1 MYRSGRRPNSR
12 CSGCPSRPTEVSRQ
26 QPSPGEPVF
35 ATHAQ
40 ADRHAVTLAIA
51 VSEFKFPV
59 FDTGFR
65 HVEGHHADIVPE
77 VPPSVI
83 FLEEAGRDSLMKMAK
98 VTCSLSKGF
107 NRGDDDFAPERRL
120 GRDDEL
126 DGRTDTSR
134 PRIKAVEFDV
144 SPRECVPYAEEY
156 E

>member
-65 HVEGHHADIVPE
+65 HVEGHHPDIVPE
-77 VPPSVI
+77 VPPTVI
-83 FLEEAGRDSLMKMAK
+83 FLEEAA
-98 VTCSLSKGF
+98 GF
-107 NRGDDDFAPERRL
+107 AHENGEGHVLAPERRL

>member
-1 MYRSGRRPNSR
+1 MSKAIMPTLSPR
-12 CSGCPSRPTEVSRQ
+12 CHPRLYSSKKR
-26 QPSPGEPVF
+26 
-35 ATHAQ
+35 
-40 ADRHAVTLAIA
+40 
-51 VSEFKFPV
+51 
-59 FDTGFR
+59 
-65 HVEGHHADIVPE
+65 
-77 VPPSVI
+77 
-83 FLEEAGRDSLMKMAK
+83 RDSLMKMAK

-107 NRGDDDFAPERRL
+107 NRGADDFAPERRL

>member
-1 MYRSGRRPNSR
+1 MSKAIMPTLSPR
-12 CSGCPSRPTEVSRQ
+12 CHPRLYSSKKR
-26 QPSPGEPVF
+26 
-35 ATHAQ
+35 
-40 ADRHAVTLAIA
+40 
-51 VSEFKFPV
+51 
-59 FDTGFR
+59 
-65 HVEGHHADIVPE
+65 
-77 VPPSVI
+77 
-83 FLEEAGRDSLMKMAK
+83 RDSLMKMAK
-98 VTCSLSKGF
+98 GTYSLSKGF

>member
-35 ATHAQ
+35 AIHAQ

-65 HVEGHHADIVPE
+65 HVEGHHPDIVPE
-77 VPPSVI
+77 VPPTVI
-83 FLEEAGRDSLMKMAK
+83 FLEEAA
-98 VTCSLSKGF
+98 GF

-126 DGRTDTSR
+126 YGRTDTSH

>member
-12 CSGCPSRPTEVSRQ
+12 CSDCPSRPTEVSRQ
-26 QPSPGEPVF
+26 QPSPGESVF

-59 FDTGFR
+59 FDTGVR
-65 HVEGHHADIVPE
+65 HVEGHPRLY
-77 VPPSVI
+77 SSKKR
-83 FLEEAGRDSLMKMAK
+83 RDSLMKMAK

>member
-12 CSGCPSRPTEVSRQ
+12 FGGCPSSPTEVSRQ

-35 ATHAQ
+35 AIHAQ

-77 VPPSVI
+77 VPPTVI
-83 FLEEAGRDSLMKMAK
+83 FLEEAAGFAHENGEG
-98 VTCSLSKGF
+98 TCSLSKGF

-134 PRIKAVEFDV
+134 PRITAVEFDV